1 MSTWAVELLNVAKL
15 FPGREGEGG
24 TSAVRGVNL
33 NIRAGEF
40 FTLLGPSGCGKTT
53 TLRMIAGFE
62 QPTSGEIRIMGQSM
76 QHVPPYRRPVNLVFQ
91 DYALFPHMTVA
102 QNVGFALQIRGVPRR
117 ERERRVEQTLELVRL
132 PEVGGRKPGQLSGG
146 QQQRVALA
154 RALINRPAVLLLDE
168 PLGALDLK
176 LRKAMQLELKQ
187 LQSQVGCTFLYVTH
201 DQEEALIMSD
211 RVAVM
216 NQGEV
221 LQVADPSTI
230 YERPASRFVA
240 DFIGETNFLPG
251 EVVGIQDGTV
261 TLLALGHKMKAQWV
275 DGQASRGERV
285 ILAVRPEKIKLS
297 PNGTLRAGYLP
308 GEALEVSYLGT
319 DTLYQVVLQS
329 GEQVVVR
336 VQNAGGRGIPH
347 FRRGDHVQLHWDS
360 RDALALPD

>member
-1 MSTWAVELLNVAKL
+1 MSEWAVELCEVSKL
-15 FPGREGEGG
+15 FPGREGESG
-24 TSAVRGVNL
+24 TAAVQRVSL
-33 NIRAGEF
+33 HLRAGEF

-62 QPTSGEIRIMGQSM
+62 QPTSGEIRVMGRSM
-76 QHVPPYRRPVNLVFQ
+76 HLVPPYRRPVNLVFQ

-117 ERERRVEQTLELVRL
+117 ERERAVAEALELVRL
-132 PEVGGRKPGQLSGG
+132 PEVGGRKPKQLSGG

-187 LQSQVGCTFLYVTH
+187 LQAQVGCTFLYVTH

-216 NQGEV
+216 RQGEV

-251 EVVGIQDGTV
+251 EVVGVQDGSV
-261 TLLALGHKMKAQWV
+261 TLLACGHRMKAV
-275 DGQASRGERV
+275 FVNGQARKGARV
-285 ILAVRPEKIKLS
+285 TLAVRPEKIKLS
-297 PNGTLRAGYLP
+297 PNGTLRSGYLP
-308 GEALEVSYLGT
+308 GEAVEVTYLGT
-319 DTLYQVVLQS
+319 DTLYQVALRA
-329 GEQVVVR
+329 GARLVVR
-336 VQNAGGRGIPH
+336 VQNGGGRGLRQ
-347 FRRGDHVQLHWDS
+347 FRRGEAVQLHWDS
-360 RDALALPD
+360 QDALALME